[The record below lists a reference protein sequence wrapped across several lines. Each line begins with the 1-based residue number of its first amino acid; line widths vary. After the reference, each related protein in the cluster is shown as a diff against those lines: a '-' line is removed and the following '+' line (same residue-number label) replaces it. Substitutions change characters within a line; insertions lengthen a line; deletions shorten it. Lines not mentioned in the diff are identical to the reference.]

1 MPSSWDCGLEDSEWV
16 CNEQEDRRHGAII
29 IIAAKEVGPG
39 DAMDEYYDH
48 LAQPK
53 TLMDG
58 DRPLRRSQVR
68 WVRRT
73 FIGGQPWVESEQF
86 ESELPNFVTHYL
98 ATIRGRVAVLV
109 TLSAHRDVYPTMAA
123 QFESVV
129 RSLQVTD
136 PLSVRR

>member
-1 MPSSWDCGLEDSEWV
+1 LRCQACGTAG
-16 CNEQEDRRHGAII
+16 RRHGSII
-29 IIAAKEVGPG
+29 IIAAKEAGSG
-39 DAMDEYYDH
+39 DTLDEYYDH

-68 WVRRT
+68 WVQRT
-73 FIGGQPWVESEQF
+73 FIGDQPWVESEQF
-86 ESELPNFVTHYL
+86 ESELPDFVTHYL
-98 ATIRGRVAVLV
+98 ATVRGRVAVLV
-109 TLSAHRDVYPTMAA
+109 TLSAHKIVYQAMAA
-123 QFESVV
+123 QFEAVV

>member
-1 MPSSWDCGLEDSEWV
+1 V
-16 CNEQEDRRHGAII
+16 CNEQEDRKHGAII
-29 IIAAKEVGPG
+29 IIGAKEVGPG
-39 DAMDEYYDH
+39 DSLDEYYDH

-58 DRPLRRSQVR
+58 DRPLRRSQVH

-86 ESELPNFVTHYL
+86 ELELPNFVTHYV
-98 ATIRGRVAVLV
+98 ATVTGRVAVLV
-109 TLSAHRDVYPTMAA
+109 TLSAHKIAYPAMAA
-123 QFESVV
+123 QLEAVV

-136 PLSVRR
+136 PLSVQR